1 MFVFVDGVFA
11 QGFACICPSDGF
23 QIQEFGGVF
32 GHFRQYGGEV
42 GGQHGKGVD
51 EFAAYFV
58 QAFVL
63 AFLFRQFPRFVGI
76 NVFVDNV
83 RQGHDV
89 AQGFGV
95 FAAFVAF
102 GNGFAL
108 CGQFCQQCAVGHV
121 FQTAFK
127 AFGDET

>member
-51 EFAAYFV
+51 ELAAHFM
-58 QAFVL
+58 QACVL

-76 NVFVDNV
+76 DVFVDNV
-83 RQGHDV
+83 RQCHDV
-89 AQGFGV
+89 AQGAGV

-108 CGQFCQQCAVGHV
+108 RSQFCQQFAVGNI
-121 FQTAFK
+121 FQTTFK
-127 AFGDET
+127 TFGDET